1 MNTQPQIPYWKRVV
15 EQKTYR
21 NNLTCSDLDAL
32 AAMLPRALLE
42 LKFDEVEPEAF
53 SLPEEYTTEDIEEA
67 VNKVVRH
74 LDLHKRVNKRRPS
87 RGMTRHT
94 QKTPPQVE
102 RRVGVTFKRFTPEE
116 KDKAV
121 AYIFDRKR
129 EFIDIYFDLDRIEKR
144 EFAPSTVMEIVIHEV
159 CHEML
164 WTYGYVETKGYRN
177 ISRAQVTEYLTEIC
191 IVYTGFGKIM
201 SNSSRHA
208 EQRGLGD
215 PGYIDWWQVSYLRQ
229 KFFNAPVPL
238 RHTGLVSW
246 LDLDDLIAKCQW
258 LKNLYGGSKVVAF
271 RLLYIFIFL
280 FFLYVNKYSE
290 GLNTNPTIEK
300 VLACIGLCMF
310 FPWKIKLMFGC
321 LSPLLLIFGMTYF
334 WGKSGVFFNTP
345 WHLPTLCS
353 FSLIFLF
360 LIWKMKSKLGVLG
373 PVLAMFLMFHLFGT
387 KNNRNGLLTD
397 TSMGWPMLVVFL
409 IFFGLFLKE
418 SENEEKS

>member
-15 EQKTYR
+15 EQKSYR
-21 NNLTCSDLDAL
+21 NNLDCRDLDAL
-32 AAMLPRALLE
+32 VSMLPQALLK

-53 SLPEEYTTEDIEEA
+53 SLPEEYTTEDIEKA
-67 VNKVVRH
+67 VNKVVIYLGLNKVDRSTKG
-74 LDLHKRVNKRRPS
+74 HKHRYPLN
-87 RGMTRHT
+87 
-94 QKTPPQVE
+94 VE
-102 RRVGVTFKRFTPEE
+102 RRTRVTFKRFTPEE
-116 KDKAV
+116 KDEAV

-159 CHEML
+159 CHEIL
-164 WTYGYVETKGYRN
+164 WTYGYVETKGYLN
-177 ISRAQVTEYLTEIC
+177 LSPTQVTEYLTEIC

-208 EQRGLGD
+208 EQRGLSD

-246 LDLDDLIAKCQW
+246 LELDDLIAKCQW

-280 FFLYVNKYSE
+280 YVNKHSE

-310 FPWKIKLMFGC
+310 FPWKIKPMFGC
-321 LSPLLLIFGMTYF
+321 LTPFLVLFGLVHLFGTT
-334 WGKSGVFFNTP
+334 SGVLLGTS
-345 WHLPTLCS
+345 WYWPTLVSVC
-353 FSLIFLF
+353 LIFL
-360 LIWKMKSKLGVLG
+360 LLLWKMKSKLGYCGIFIYLS
-373 PVLAMFLMFHLFGT
+373 LFSFLFGS
-387 KNNRNGLLTD
+387 KPYYSNGILSD
-397 TSMGWPMLVVFL
+397 TSLKFPILVVFCICGYF
-409 IFFGLFLKE
+409 IFRSK
-418 SENEEKS
+418 NEDKS